1 MFKALMSGV
10 AGLFLA
16 LAVIVTPAA
25 AAEQGTVE
33 EAKAMAE
40 KAAALVNS
48 EGKDKAFAAFNAGG
62 EFKDRDL
69 YVFVVDDSG
78 TTVSH
83 GANAALIGR
92 NLMEVRDPS
101 GKQFVKEMVGIT
113 DQGWVDYVWQNPA
126 TKSVEPKRSYC
137 IRVGDVVVGVGAYV
151 KS

>member
-1 MFKALMSGV
+1 MFTKFMGGI

-16 LAVIVTPAA
+16 LAVIVSPVA
-25 AAEQGTVE
+25 AAEQGSVE

-40 KAAALVNS
+40 KAAALLS
-48 EGKDKAFAAFNAGG
+48 AKGKDEAFAAFNAGG

-69 YVFVVDDSG
+69 YVFVIDNSG

-101 GKQFVKEMVGIT
+101 GKQFVKEMVAIA
-113 DQGWVDYVWQNPA
+113 DSGWVDYVWQNPA
-126 TKSVEPKRSYC
+126 SKAVEPKRSYV
-137 IRVGDVVVGVGAYV
+137 IREGDVVVGVGAYV
-151 KS
+151 K